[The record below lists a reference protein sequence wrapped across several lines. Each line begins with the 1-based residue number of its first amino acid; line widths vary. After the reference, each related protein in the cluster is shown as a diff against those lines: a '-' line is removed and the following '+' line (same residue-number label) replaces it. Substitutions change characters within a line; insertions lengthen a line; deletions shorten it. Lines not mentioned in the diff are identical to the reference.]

1 MVKNFPKKEFNFAAY
16 PEMLTTMNNVTKRTD
31 FATGE
36 EITLNTD
43 FTQLYDNSAGL
54 MIQLADNPTAMKL
67 FWWIISHMD
76 RKNAL
81 VVSQSTLAEQ
91 LKCTDRTIRNA
102 LADLKLKEV
111 VTILKSGNTNIYCIN
126 ANIAWKGNADDKK
139 YAQFEATVFLSESEQ
154 EKQYKTSLVGHAVP
168 KKPSPRA
175 RQKTLDNLIGL
186 SGSAAMMAISIF
198 SFAQLF
204 A

>member
-1 MVKNFPKKEFNFAAY
+1 
-16 PEMLTTMNNVTKRTD
+16 MNNVTKRTD
-31 FATGE
+31 YTTGE

-54 MIQLADNPTAMKL
+54 MIKLADNPTAMKL

-81 VVSQSTLAEQ
+81 VVSQSALAEQ
-91 LKCTDRTIRNA
+91 LECTDRTIRNA
-102 LADLKLKEV
+102 LADLKLKKV
-111 VTILKSGNTNIYCIN
+111 LTILKSGNTNVYCVN

-139 YAQFEATVFLSESEQ
+139 YAQFEATVFLSASEQ
-154 EKQYKTSLVGHAVP
+154 EKQYKTKLIGHAVP

-175 RQKTLDNLIGL
+175 RQKTLDNVVGL
-186 SGSAAMMAISIF
+186 GGSATMLAISVF
-198 SFAQLF
+198 SFAQLL